1 VRLVRVAASTHTA
14 VGAVGARAVDA
25 AVREVGP
32 SRSLDM
38 FRLVLGLGLLSLASS
53 SLAQTPVVED
63 LPSHGPSHGSSHD
76 PSPLAL
82 QGPVEPSQ
90 AVPQLAPLPE
100 PPTPPLSEPT
110 ERRTDSAGGW
120 RAFGGQTFF
129 LLGAPLTVAVAALGG
144 DGDAAGGAAL
154 GTAILAGGGA
164 FLFGSLAKRKDWN
177 PRLGDALA
185 GVYPGLLVGSFVGGL
200 VAENADRRLERG
212 LGFGALGGALISSLL
227 FARLARSLDG
237 TFSRPGR
244 GGRYAGIF
252 WAYTIGL
259 ALLSIPVAI
268 ATERPEV
275 ITVATSLGGL
285 AGLAHVAVA
294 PRLRF

>member
-1 VRLVRVAASTHTA
+1 ML
-14 VGAVGARAVDA
+14 
-25 AVREVGP
+25 
-32 SRSLDM
+32 
-38 FRLVLGLGLLSLASS
+38 RLVLALSLLSLAAPA
-53 SLAQTPVVED
+53 LAQTPVVED
-63 LPSHGPSHGSSHD
+63 LPSRGAV
-76 PSPLAL
+76 SPP
-82 QGPVEPSQ
+82 GPVEPSQ
-90 AVPQLAPLPE
+90 VVAGQLTPPAPLAP
-100 PPTPPLSEPT
+100 PPTSELL
-110 ERRTDSAGGW
+110 ERRTDPEGGW

-129 LLGAPLTVAVAALGG
+129 LLGAPLVVAVAALGG

-177 PRLGDALA
+177 PRLGDAFA
-185 GVYPGLLVGSFVGGL
+185 GIYPGLLVGSLVGGL
-200 VAENADRRLERG
+200 VAENTDRHLARG

-237 TFSRPGR
+237 SFSRPGR
-244 GGRYAGIF
+244 GGRYTGIF

-259 ALLSIPVAI
+259 ALLSIPVAV
-268 ATERPEV
+268 AMDRPEV
-275 ITVATSLGGL
+275 ITAATALGGL

>member
-1 VRLVRVAASTHTA
+1 ML
-14 VGAVGARAVDA
+14 
-25 AVREVGP
+25 
-32 SRSLDM
+32 
-38 FRLVLGLGLLSLASS
+38 RLVLALSFLSLAST

-63 LPSHGPSHGSSHD
+63 LPSRGVV
-76 PSPLAL
+76 SP
-82 QGPVEPSQ
+82 QGPVDPSQ
-90 AVPQLAPLPE
+90 VVAGQLAPPAPPSAVPE
-100 PPTPPLSEPT
+100 LV
-110 ERRTDSAGGW
+110 ERRTDPEGGW

-129 LLGAPLTVAVAALGG
+129 LLGAPLVVAVAALGG
-144 DGDAAGGAAL
+144 DGDAAGGVAL

-185 GVYPGLLVGSFVGGL
+185 GVYPGLLVGSLLGGL
-200 VAENADRRLERG
+200 VAENSDRHLARG
-212 LGFGALGGALISSLL
+212 LGFGALGGALLSSLL

-237 TFSRPGR
+237 SFSRPGR
-244 GGRYAGIF
+244 GGRYTGIF

-268 ATERPEV
+268 AMDRPEV
-275 ITVATSLGGL
+275 ITAATALGGL

>member
-1 VRLVRVAASTHTA
+1 MLRV
-14 VGAVGARAVDA
+14 
-25 AVREVGP
+25 
-32 SRSLDM
+32 
-38 FRLVLGLGLLSLASS
+38 VLALSLLSLAST

-63 LPSHGPSHGSSHD
+63 LPSRGAV
-76 PSPLAL
+76 SP
-82 QGPVEPSQ
+82 QGPIEPSQ
-90 AVPQLAPLPE
+90 VVASQLTPPAPPPPAPE
-100 PPTPPLSEPT
+100 PL
-110 ERRTDSAGGW
+110 ERRTDASGGW

-129 LLGAPLTVAVAALGG
+129 LLSAPLVVAVAALGG

-154 GTAILAGGGA
+154 GTAIFAGGGA

-185 GVYPGLLVGSFVGGL
+185 GVYPGLLVGSLVGGL
-200 VAENADRRLERG
+200 VAENTDRRLARG

-237 TFSRPGR
+237 SFSRPGR
-244 GGRYAGIF
+244 GGRYTGVF

-259 ALLSIPVAI
+259 ALLSIPVAV
-268 ATERPEV
+268 AMDRPEV
-275 ITVATSLGGL
+275 ITAATALGGL

>member
-1 VRLVRVAASTHTA
+1 ML
-14 VGAVGARAVDA
+14 
-25 AVREVGP
+25 
-32 SRSLDM
+32 
-38 FRLVLGLGLLSLASS
+38 RLVLALSFLSLATPA
-53 SLAQTPVVED
+53 LAQTPVVED
-63 LPSHGPSHGSSHD
+63 LPARGAV
-76 PSPLAL
+76 SPP
-82 QGPVEPSQ
+82 GPVEPSQ
-90 AVPQLAPLPE
+90 VVARQLTPAPPA
-100 PPTPPLSEPT
+100 PPAPALL
-110 ERRTDSAGGW
+110 ERRTDPEGGW

-129 LLGAPLTVAVAALGG
+129 LLGAPLVVAVAALGG
-144 DGDAAGGAAL
+144 DGDAASGAAL

-185 GVYPGLLVGSFVGGL
+185 GVYPGLLVGSLVGGL
-200 VAENADRRLERG
+200 VAENSDRLLARG

-237 TFSRPGR
+237 SFSRPGR
-244 GGRYAGIF
+244 GGRYTGIF

-259 ALLSIPVAI
+259 ALLSIPAAVAMD
-268 ATERPEV
+268 RPEV
-275 ITVATSLGGL
+275 VTAATALGGL